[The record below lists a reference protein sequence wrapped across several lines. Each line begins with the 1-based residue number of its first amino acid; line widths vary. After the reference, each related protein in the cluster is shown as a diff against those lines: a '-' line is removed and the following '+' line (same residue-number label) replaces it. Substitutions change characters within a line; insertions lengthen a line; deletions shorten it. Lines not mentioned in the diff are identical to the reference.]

1 MYFVCNITC
10 LFFYEGLSIIQKAI
24 VPVFAVTGPYLQLY
38 NNNIVNHLDGT
49 NAATAE
55 LFDNSRN
62 LLSVIETAFEV
73 ERERERERER

>member
-1 MYFVCNITC
+1 MSTCTLYATLHVC
-10 LFFYEGLSIIQKAI
+10 FFMKDYPSVGQIRRVLIQKAI
-24 VPVFAVTGPYLQLY
+24 VPVFAVTGPLLQLY
-38 NNNIVNHLDGT
+38 NNIVNHLDGT

-73 ERERERERER
+73 